1 MDFQLKYVTEDYYFP
16 LTVSVYEYN
25 EYGDLDYDS
34 DCELDGRFADD
45 YADEIKAMFDAY
57 TASDDTD
64 MAEYFDGSNSAVAKI
79 KSLKWDFESFDG
91 VLFGRV
97 RATLTEPLTEDEEAE
112 LKEFITGQNSDGL
125 GEGAE
130 QQDIRIP
137 DGIMNVH
144 FWNSG
149 DSYFVRNSDEFSEMP
164 DTHGMT
170 MGGM

>member
-1 MDFQLKYVTEDYYFP
+1 MPERRLVIGYIYKKEDC
-16 LTVSVYEYN
+16 
-25 EYGDLDYDS
+25 
-34 DCELDGRFADD
+34 DCR
-45 YADEIKAMFDAY
+45 
-57 TASDDTD
+57 
-64 MAEYFDGSNSAVAKI
+64 YFDGSNSAVAKI

-164 DTHGMT
+164 HTHGMT

>member
-1 MDFQLKYVTEDYYFP
+1 MVSGSTERP
-16 LTVSVYEYN
+16 KLV
-25 EYGDLDYDS
+25 
-34 DCELDGRFADD
+34 
-45 YADEIKAMFDAY
+45 
-57 TASDDTD
+57 
-64 MAEYFDGSNSAVAKI
+64 VA
-79 KSLKWDFESFDG
+79 
-91 VLFGRV
+91 
-97 RATLTEPLTEDEEAE
+97 LTEPLTEDEEAE

-164 DTHGMT
+164 HTHGMT